1 MNAKDIIN
9 LNGQDFPLG
18 SSGLV
23 RINAGKLPSGNRISI
38 FTYIFRIMIIKSSR
52 IIKLRTPTLQIFFCY
67 A

>member
-1 MNAKDIIN
+1 MSAKDIIN

-38 FTYIFRIMIIKSSR
+38 FTYIFRSKILDR
-52 IIKLRTPTLQIFFCY
+52 LFYLQAECTEMK
-67 A
+67 